1 MFTEKETPKER
12 ADAAGLALQ
21 IAELQEIPIPQLNER
36 YLQAFGVNPPVVH
49 RQYLVRRIAWK
60 LQASTLGGL
69 SERAMLRASE
79 IAKDVRFDDS
89 DTLSIETRASSSRK
103 RSRRHRDKRQPEP
116 GSELTRVYKDRR
128 IVVKVNANGFE
139 YEGKQYPSL
148 SAVARAATG
157 TPWNGLIFFGL
168 AKRGDTLK
176 RTQPNQRSVKVPK
189 PRKATGKVARR
200 AA

>member
-1 MFTEKETPKER
+1 MFTAKETPKGQP
-12 ADAAGLALQ
+12 DGAGLTLQ
-21 IAELQEIPIPQLNER
+21 IEELREMPIAQLNER
-36 YLQAFGVNPPVVH
+36 YVQAFGFKPLVVH
-49 RQYLVRRIAWK
+49 RQFLVRRIAWK
-60 LQASTLGGL
+60 LQATTLGGL

-79 IAKDVRFDDS
+79 IAKDVRFDEA
-89 DTLSIETRASSSRK
+89 DTLAIGTGANSSRK
-103 RSRRHRDKRQPEP
+103 QSRRHRDKRQPEP
-116 GSELTRVYKDRR
+116 GSELTRIYKDRR
-128 IVVKVNANGFE
+128 IVVKVNANSFE

-157 TPWNGLIFFGL
+157 TPWNGLVFFGL

-176 RTQPNQRSVKVPK
+176 RTQTKQRTVRVPK